1 MNLKYKELTIRT
13 ATQNDSLTLL
23 NWWNDGEVMA
33 HAGFPNGLNET
44 IDSILKVIHQNR
56 ERLFELCII
65 EYNDI
70 PIGEINYRKID
81 EDTVEIGI
89 KICDFSYQN
98 KGYGKIILSLF
109 IKTLFNDLEFKKI
122 ILDTNLNNLPAQKL
136 YHSIG
141 FKEVRINKDAWKNQL
156 GELQSSI
163 DYELDQNNF
172 KSVL

>member
-1 MNLKYKELTIRT
+1 MNIKYKEITIRT
-13 ATQNDSLTLL
+13 AVEHDAYTLL
-23 NWWNDGEVMA
+23 KWWNDGNVMA

-44 IDSILKVIHQNR
+44 VESINNVITHNK
-56 ERLFELCII
+56 ERMFELCII
-65 EYNDI
+65 EFNDI

-109 IKTLFNDLEFKKI
+109 IDTLLNNLNFKKI
-122 ILDTNLNNLPAQKL
+122 ILDTNLNNVPAQKL

-141 FKEVRINKDAWKNQL
+141 FKQVRINKDAWKNQL

-163 DYELDQNNF
+163 DYELDQISF
-172 KSVL
+172 KSYL

>member
-13 ATQNDSLTLL
+13 ATQNDSTTLL
-23 NWWNDGEVMA
+23 NWWNDGEVMT

-44 IDSILKVIHQNR
+44 IDSINKVINQNK
-56 ERLFELCII
+56 ERFFELCII
-65 EYNDI
+65 EFNDI
-70 PIGEINYRKID
+70 PIGEMNYRKTD
-81 EDTVEIGI
+81 EVTVEIGI
-89 KICDFSYQN
+89 KICDFPYQN

-122 ILDTNLNNLPAQKL
+122 ILDTNLNNIPAQKL

-141 FKEVRINKDAWKNQL
+141 FKEVRINKNAWKNQL
-156 GELQSSI
+156 EELQSSI
-163 DYELDQNNF
+163 DYELEQNNF

>member
-23 NWWNDGEVMA
+23 NWWNDGKVMA

-44 IDSILKVIHQNR
+44 NDSILKVINQNK

-65 EYNDI
+65 EFNDI

-109 IKTLFNDLEFKKI
+109 IESLLNDLNFKKI

-136 YHSIG
+136 YNSIG

-163 DYELDQNNF
+163 DYELKQINF